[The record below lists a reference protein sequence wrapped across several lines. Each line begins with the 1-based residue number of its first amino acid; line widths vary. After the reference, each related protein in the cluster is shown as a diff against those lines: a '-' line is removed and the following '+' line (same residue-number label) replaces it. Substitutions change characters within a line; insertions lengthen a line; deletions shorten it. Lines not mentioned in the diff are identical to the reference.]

1 MKRSIHHLI
10 ADGVVGGLLAG
21 LVVALWFLV
30 VDSVAGR
37 PFHTPAAL
45 AGALTRQPIGP
56 PTFRLVAAYSVVHFA
71 VFALLGIG
79 VAGAIAVLRTPP
91 RLLFG
96 VLFGLVAQELAFYA
110 GLLLSDGSR
119 VAIVPWPHVVA
130 ANVLS
135 GFVLM
140 GYLHRAARDQHPFGI
155 GALKGRPLLTQGLF
169 TGLVGAGVVALW
181 FFVLDVAAGHP
192 LLTQGLFTGL
202 VGAGVVALWFFV
214 LDVAA
219 GHPLRTPAALGAAL
233 LFGASNVG
241 TIDVNL
247 GVVAAYTVVHV
258 AAFVAAGVLFVAIAE
273 QIERTPAFILL
284 AAMALIVLD
293 AVVSAALALG
303 AQWVVGTLG
312 ASSVLVANVLAVAA
326 MSWYVWA
333 THPLLRRRLHEQ
345 VQVHV

>member
-110 GLLLSDGSR
+110 GLLLSDASR

-155 GALKGRPLLTQGLF
+155 GALK
-169 TGLVGAGVVALW
+169 
-181 FFVLDVAAGHP
+181 GHP